1 MTAEEAGRR
10 YHISVGEIKYCEEH
24 GLLQH
29 NVLPD
34 GKIEYTETQIRCVG
48 MVHSLMNAGMGIEEI
63 KEFMKLFYN
72 DGSDT
77 KGQIQILR
85 KQRFLLLDEIHKKQ
99 QLLDE
104 LDYMIGELKKGDIKI

>member
-1 MTAEEAGRR
+1 METRMTAEEA
-10 YHISVGEIKYCEEH
+10 
-24 GLLQH
+24 
-29 NVLPD
+29 
-34 GKIEYTETQIRCVG
+34 
-48 MVHSLMNAGMGIEEI
+48 
-63 KEFMKLFYN
+63 YN

>member
-1 MTAEEAGRR
+1 MTAEEA
-10 YHISVGEIKYCEEH
+10 
-24 GLLQH
+24 
-29 NVLPD
+29 
-34 GKIEYTETQIRCVG
+34 
-48 MVHSLMNAGMGIEEI
+48 
-63 KEFMKLFYN
+63 YN